1 MTGPSL
7 PDFTP
12 LPKPADAPST
22 VPIDAAVT
30 EIVADPARLGLTW
43 GLKQASIVSL
53 DPTITAQ
60 VDGDDKT
67 ITVYSMIGDLFIG
80 QRVFILVVPPGGNFV
95 CGSPNGIG
103 IPHRDRK
110 IVTAAT
116 GSVTFTVSPAY
127 RKILI
132 SWTARAT
139 NAVTVQNILMQ
150 INGDVTFAYA
160 YELIQAN
167 AGTVGSSATFSTGSA
182 VVGVLTGASAPANTF
197 GSGTINIQGW
207 DGVHNNSL
215 GYNASSQAE
224 GSGAIFLKNEVG
236 GFYNGTR
243 PYTSITLFP
252 AAGSFDAGSDF
263 QLYAEQA

>member
-1 MTGPSL
+1 MTGPQL

-22 VPIDAAVT
+22 VPIDAAIAQV
-30 EIVADPARLGLTW
+30 VADPARLGLAW
-43 GLKQASIVSL
+43 QLRQATIVSL

-60 VDGDDKT
+60 IVGDTKP
-67 ITVYSMIGDLFIG
+67 ITVYSMIGDVFIG
-80 QRVFILVVPPGGNFV
+80 QMVYVITVPPGGNFI

-103 IPHRDRK
+103 IPFRDRR
-110 IVTAAT
+110 IITSAT
-116 GSVTFTVSPAY
+116 SSVTFSVLPIY
-127 RKILI
+127 RKVLI

-167 AGTVGSSATFSTGSA
+167 AATIGAAATFSAGSA
-182 VVGVLTGASAPANTF
+182 VAGVLTGASAPSTAF

-207 DGVHNNSL
+207 DAIHNNHL

-236 GFYNGTR
+236 GFYNGGR